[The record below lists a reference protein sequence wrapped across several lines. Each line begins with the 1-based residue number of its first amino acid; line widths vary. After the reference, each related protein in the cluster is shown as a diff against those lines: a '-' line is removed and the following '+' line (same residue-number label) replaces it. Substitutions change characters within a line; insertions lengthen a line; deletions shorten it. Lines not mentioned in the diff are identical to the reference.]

1 MTASIRGCDIPFL
14 SMHIQTQPFNGP
26 LFGTTQVGRYQ
37 KKTFTHSQLSWSSNI
52 LYLLWSIA
60 SSLFNLRCL
69 RVLFHSLSPGPLWST
84 SWSGTLYWILHE
96 FRHPI
101 IINFLQYMP
110 IPLQPVLL
118 WYRVMS
124 SGGNC
129 WITKGWDPVD
139 DFAWYCKCYISQGSV
154 ATLLQT

>member
-26 LFGTTQVGRYQ
+26 LFGTTQVGQYQ

-69 RVLFHSLSPGPLWST
+69 RVLFHCLSPGPLWST

-101 IINFLQYMP
+101 IINFFAIHAHTTAACFAVVPSYVIRRQ
-110 IPLQPVLL
+110 LL
-118 WYRVMS
+118 DNERMRS
-124 SGGNC
+124 SGWFC
-129 WITKGWDPVD
+129 LV
-139 DFAWYCKCYISQGSV
+139 
-154 ATLLQT
+154 LQMLYFTR